1 MLRND
6 KSDVRTGF
14 VHDRCERMD
23 YGLGY
28 GTAPV
33 FALHDVSDFVHAP
46 DVYRVDINIHRAT
59 RRFHINLYISKQADV
74 SEDMLD
80 PRLEVSPIFR

>member
-1 MLRND
+1 
-6 KSDVRTGF
+6 
-14 VHDRCERMD
+14 MD

-46 DVYRVDINIHRAT
+46 DVYRVDIHIHRAT
-59 RRFHINLYISKQADV
+59 WCFQINLDISKQADV
-74 SEDMLD
+74 SEDALD
-80 PRLEVSPIFR
+80 TCLEVSPIFW